1 MTHNISPFYYIYASI
16 IHDGTF
22 VPLNIQNVQFFVST
36 KVLLLQYMSTAL
48 FFRRQAFIDLNSL
61 TCIKR
66 SPLVQRKSG
75 LLRQVTALAGLTVL
89 ILPVDINLFPMFH
102 YIVLNIIYNVYVG
115 ARFVDSIIC
124 VLLVNFLSNSIA
136 VLFAIK

>member
-1 MTHNISPFYYIYASI
+1 MTHKISPFYYIYASI

-102 YIVLNIIYNVYVG
+102 YIVLNIIYM
-115 ARFVDSIIC
+115 
-124 VLLVNFLSNSIA
+124 
-136 VLFAIK
+136 